1 MFTCHIDF
9 LSRGMSLEQSK
20 KILVGVTASI
30 ALYKACDLVRNL
42 TKLGYDVQVVM
53 THNAS
58 QWIAPLVFETLSGNN
73 VITPQDA
80 NDSSDLAMPHIDLR
94 NELDLFLI
102 APATADCIARAA
114 LGRAD
119 DPLCATLLSYE
130 GTKMFAPAM
139 NPFMYKHPAT
149 QKNLQILQSYGY
161 KILSP
166 ANGAAVCGD
175 IGEGKM
181 MAVEDII
188 EQVELYFKNA

>member
-1 MFTCHIDF
+1 MP
-9 LSRGMSLEQSK
+9 LEK
-20 KILVGVTASI
+20 PKILVGVTASI

-42 TKLGYDVQVVM
+42 TKLGYNVQVAM
-53 THNAS
+53 TYTAS
-58 QWIAPLVFETLSGNN
+58 QWIAPLVFETLSGNA

-80 NDSSDLAMPHIDLR
+80 NNSSHLTMPHIDLR

-119 DPLCATLLSYE
+119 DPLCATLLSYD

-149 QKNLQILQSYGY
+149 QKNLQTLQDYGY

-166 ANGAAVCGD
+166 ATGAAVCGD
-175 IGEGKM
+175 TGEGKM

-188 EQVELYFKNA
+188 EQVDLFFKHT